1 MPIPAV
7 TRITS
12 TRIPTK
18 YGDFQLCYYTNN
30 RDKKEHLALFMG
42 DVAQP
47 ENVLVR
53 VHSEC
58 FTGEVLGSLR
68 CDCGEQLDSALRLI
82 AREGAG
88 IVVYL
93 RQEGR
98 GIGLLQKM
106 KAYNLQDQGHDTVDA
121 NLLLGH
127 QADERDYSLAA
138 CILNDLQVKSVRLM
152 TNNPTKINAL
162 KAEGITVNARVPL
175 EGAVTSDNKHYLV
188 TKARRMDHLLQL
200 NKQNQKNQKNQMKQM
215 KQSTPLK
222 QLIQVEQQNSSASVL
237 SHSEPHDPK
246 PAN

>member
-1 MPIPAV
+1 MPTPAV

-30 RDKKEHLALFMG
+30 RDDKEHLALYMG
-42 DVAQP
+42 ELPQSEA
-47 ENVLVR
+47 VLVR

-68 CDCGEQLDSALRLI
+68 CDCGEQLNSALQLI
-82 AREGAG
+82 ANEGAG

-121 NLLLGH
+121 NLMLGH
-127 QADERDYSLAA
+127 EADERDYSLAA
-138 CILNDLQVKSVRLM
+138 CILKDLQVNSVHLL
-152 TNNPTKINAL
+152 TNNPSKISAL
-162 KAEGITVNARVPL
+162 EDQGISVNSRVPL
-175 EGAVTSDNKHYLV
+175 EVVVTPDNEHYLV
-188 TKARRMDHLLQL
+188 TKAKRMNHLLHLNGVSKLNQL
-200 NKQNQKNQKNQMKQM
+200 ERMNQ
-215 KQSTPLK
+215 
-222 QLIQVEQQNSSASVL
+222 SAFAISQCD
-237 SHSEPHDPK
+237 PHDPQ
-246 PAN
+246 PAD